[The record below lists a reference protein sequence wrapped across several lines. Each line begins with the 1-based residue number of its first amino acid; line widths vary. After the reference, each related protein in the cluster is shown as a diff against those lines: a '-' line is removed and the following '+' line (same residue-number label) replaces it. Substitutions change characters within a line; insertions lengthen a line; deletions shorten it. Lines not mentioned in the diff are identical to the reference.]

1 MDKGLDLWEASLLK
15 DEFLLI
21 CQLVVR
27 IIFLEDSYLYISHSL

>member
-1 MDKGLDLWEASLLK
+1 LLM

-21 CQLVVR
+21 CQHVVR